1 MYMSDQDFFIQGL
14 FVRVQAVLS
23 EIFKQSDYDQRGQV
37 RSELWDKLN
46 NTDSLERHRGIY
58 LKACWLSH
66 LETKE
71 KQVKSLQVNLVSI

>member
-46 NTDSLERHRGIY
+46 NTDS
-58 LKACWLSH
+58 
-66 LETKE
+66 
-71 KQVKSLQVNLVSI
+71 